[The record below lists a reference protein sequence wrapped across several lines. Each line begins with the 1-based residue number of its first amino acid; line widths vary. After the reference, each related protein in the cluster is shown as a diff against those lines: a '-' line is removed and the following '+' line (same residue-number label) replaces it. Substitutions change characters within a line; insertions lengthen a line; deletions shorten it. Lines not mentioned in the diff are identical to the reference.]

1 MNGARR
7 PQTETERS
15 LVRLRARLEAWS
27 MGCRDSDIGDRPAAS
42 WRIPFERLSIPFPPL
57 SAAPYANL
65 TMEEAAMKHNSTRER
80 KEKPARLSVS
90 LLERIQPHA
99 AGIDCGQNSH
109 FVAVPPERDPQ
120 PVREFRTFTAD
131 LHRLADWLMQCGV
144 KTVAMES
151 TGVFWIPLY
160 EILEQ
165 RGLQV
170 VLVNARDVHNVPGRK
185 SDVKDCKWLRELH
198 SVGLLRASFR
208 PAAAIVPLRSF
219 MRQRETLVEE
229 AATRIQRMQKA
240 LTEMNLKLH
249 TVLTDLTGQTGLRI
263 VRSILEGER
272 DPERLA
278 ANRDYHCHASQA
290 EIVAALTGNYRAEHL
305 FALRQNFA
313 AYEFLLKQ
321 IAECDGEIEGLLTTL
336 AARQPPPSAPLP
348 AARRKRASKHQPQ
361 FDIRGPPHR
370 LTGGVD
376 LSQIDSIGPQAA
388 LHLIG
393 EIGTDMTRWPTEKHF
408 TSWLALAP
416 NNKISGGRLLS
427 SRTPPSANRAAV
439 ILRRCAMTLT
449 KTSTALG
456 AFYRRLAMRV
466 GKPKAL
472 TATARKLAVLVYRV
486 LSGSLVYNDPGAIE
500 YHQLNRNRELKS
512 LRKRARLLGFELFD
526 PSTGEV
532 LAPNLQPV
540 F

>member
-1 MNGARR
+1 
-7 PQTETERS
+7 
-15 LVRLRARLEAWS
+15 

-42 WRIPFERLSIPFPPL
+42 WRIPFERLSVPFPPL
-57 SAAPYANL
+57 SATPCANL
-65 TMEEAAMKHNSTRER
+65 TMEEAAMMHNSTRER

-90 LLERIQPHA
+90 LLERIQPDA

-109 FVAVPPERDPQ
+109 FVAVPPDRDPQ

-131 LHRLADWLMQCGV
+131 LHRLADWLVQCGV

-151 TGVFWIPLY
+151 TGVYWIPLY

-165 RGLQV
+165 RGFQV

-185 SDVKDCKWLRELH
+185 SDVKDCEWLRELH

-263 VRSILEGER
+263 VRSILEGDR
-272 DPERLA
+272 DPEQLA
-278 ANRDYHCHASQA
+278 AHRNYRCHASHA

-321 IAECDGEIEGLLTTL
+321 IAECDTEIERLLTTL
-336 AARQPPPSAPLP
+336 AAQQPPPSAPLP
-348 AARRKRASKHQPQ
+348 VARRKRASKHQPQ
-361 FDIRGPPHR
+361 FDIRGPLHR
-370 LTGGVD
+370 LTGGTD

-388 LHLIG
+388 LQLIG

-439 ILRRCAMTLT
+439 ILRRCAMSLT

-466 GKPKAL
+466 GKAKAL

-486 LSGSLVYNDPGAIE
+486 LSSKLVYNDPGADA
-500 YHQLNRNRELKS
+500 YHQLNRTRELKS
-512 LRKRARLLGFELFD
+512 LRKRARLLGFHLVD
-526 PSTGEV
+526 QTTGEV
-532 LAPNLQPV
+532 TT
-540 F
+540 